1 MNQVT
6 DARTRDAGFSI
17 DEQERLR
24 LPPGPR
30 IIIMV
35 MLSVLL
41 WVAIIHFV
49 IRGWHYLLQLI

>member
-1 MNQVT
+1 MNQVI
-6 DARTRDAGFSI
+6 DAPARDAGFSI

-41 WVAIIHFV
+41 WVAIVHFV
-49 IRGWHYLLQLI
+49 IRGWHYLLHLI